1 MENRKKNTGKKH
13 HTWKGI
19 LAFANKAAS
28 ITTSR
33 QRKEKAF
40 SLFGGSIYSRSDRRN
55 RTLHPHRMDRQRI
68 YGGSAGYWTPVV
80 PSWLFGC
87 RLCFAGR
94 FTGRKYVVVSSL
106 CLPYSRKYPN
116 IPDRKDEPSFH
127 GDNSKGI
134 IGRVQKPDPG

>member
-1 MENRKKNTGKKH
+1 MENRKKKY
-13 HTWKGI
+13 WKE
-19 LAFANKAAS
+19 
-28 ITTSR
+28 TSHMER
-33 QRKEKAF
+33 HSGFCQRKEKAF